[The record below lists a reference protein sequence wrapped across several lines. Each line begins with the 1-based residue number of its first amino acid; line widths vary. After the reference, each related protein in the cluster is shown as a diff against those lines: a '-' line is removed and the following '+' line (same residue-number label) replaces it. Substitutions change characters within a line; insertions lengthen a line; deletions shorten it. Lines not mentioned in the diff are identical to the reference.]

1 MISFHISHLYLE
13 SLCLSLSLSLYDYL
27 SLSFA
32 ISIYLSWNVN
42 QVGMILKFYFS
53 LLLSFQIM

>member
-27 SLSFA
+27 SLSYA